1 MAHFNQASHT
11 ASDALSTSGMRS
23 LLEATIPVLPEAE
36 QNCLSAK
43 QRRLSRPNKT
53 EELRLKRRTRNKKLR
68 EKCHKES
75 GNAKQRHLTNK
86 VKSQIDNEIRPQH
99 LSYDRGQCII
109 LFEKV
114 ERRMILS
121 YNDRLAVCK
130 YI

>member
-1 MAHFNQASHT
+1 
-11 ASDALSTSGMRS
+11 MRS

-75 GNAKQRHLTNK
+75 GNAKQRHLTNT

-109 LFEKV
+109 LLEKV
-114 ERRMILS
+114 ERRKILS